1 MSGAPD
7 PPRLLGVIECFTAVV
22 RQCPKAAARA
32 MAESALATVE
42 RDGSRVLAEQ
52 AYLVL
57 GALHGW
63 HGERAAQVKRS
74 LQVFLENVGS

>member
-1 MSGAPD
+1 MSSAPET
-7 PPRLLGVIECFTAVV
+7 PRLLGVIECFTAVV

-57 GALHGW
+57 SALSGW

-74 LQVFLENVGS
+74 LQAFVEGAEN